1 MPNQD
6 EHSKHSFSS
15 CAAANKKYISQDVV
29 KRSGFAYRTSSKV
42 FGLAVLPSYTRF
54 NPHHSKHSFSSW
66 FHPHTRSIASQPSCE
81 ALLLRSSD
89 ARFKPCHSKHSFSS
103 CAHPHTRSIASRL
116 AAGSSVAR
124 FKPASGFTLIELMV
138 VIVVI
143 AILASLILLNISGV
157 DQRKAM
163 QAREFF
169 ILDLKKINKE
179 SVDQSRIFALLTH
192 NATDVAPFSYELA
205 EYHDLRAQTVIQE
218 DEKWQPYSE
227 FPVRVLP
234 ERVAF
239 NIESVDQNYQ
249 NATQQDLIN
258 QQAPKLIW
266 LGNGEVK
273 PVRIQF
279 YFEQNPVGDPIEVDH
294 LGNINENQ

>member
-81 ALLLRSSD
+81 ALLLRSSV

-103 CAHPHTRSIASRL
+103 CARTKL
-116 AAGSSVAR
+116 R
-124 FKPASGFTLIELMV
+124 FVNPRSGFTLIELMV
-138 VIVVI
+138 VIVII

-266 LGNGEVK
+266 FGNGEVK

>member
-1 MPNQD
+1 MPNQN
-6 EHSKHSFSS
+6 EHLKQSFLFS
-15 CAAANKKYISQDVV
+15 ARRTKLRFV
-29 KRSGFAYRTSSKV
+29 K
-42 FGLAVLPSYTRF
+42 
-54 NPHHSKHSFSSW
+54 PHH
-66 FHPHTRSIASQPSCE
+66 
-81 ALLLRSSD
+81 
-89 ARFKPCHSKHSFSS
+89 FKQSFSS

-138 VIVVI
+138 VIVII

-179 SVDQSRIFALLTH
+179 SVDQSRIFALSTH
-192 NATDVAPFSYELA
+192 NATDVAPFSYELL
-205 EYHDLRAQTVIQE
+205 EYQDQSQQTIIQE
-218 DEKWQPYSE
+218 EKKWQRYPE
-227 FPVRVLP
+227 FSVKILP

-266 LGNGEVK
+266 FGNGEVK

-294 LGNINENQ
+294 LGNINEN

>member
-1 MPNQD
+1 MR
-6 EHSKHSFSS
+6 
-15 CAAANKKYISQDVV
+15 A
-29 KRSGFAYRTSSKV
+29 
-42 FGLAVLPSYTRF
+42 SYTRF
-54 NPHHSKHSFSSW
+54 NPHHSKQSFSSW
-66 FHPHTRSIASQPSCE
+66 VHPHTRSIASQPSCE
-81 ALLLRSSD
+81 ALLLRSSV
-89 ARFKPCHSKHSFSS
+89 ARFKPRHSKHSFSS
-103 CAHPHTRSIASRL
+103 CA
-116 AAGSSVAR
+116 AAKLCFANR
-124 FKPASGFTLIELMV
+124 CSGFTLIELMV
-138 VIVVI
+138 VIVII

-218 DEKWQPYSE
+218 DKKWQPYSE
-227 FPVRVLP
+227 FPVKVLP

-266 LGNGEVK
+266 FGNGEVK

-279 YFEQNPVGDPIEVDH
+279 YFEKNPVGDPIEVDH

>member
-6 EHSKHSFSS
+6 EH
-15 CAAANKKYISQDVV
+15 A
-29 KRSGFAYRTSSKV
+29 
-42 FGLAVLPSYTRF
+42 
-54 NPHHSKHSFSSW
+54 KHSFSSW
-66 FHPHTRSIASQPSCE
+66 VHPHTRSIASQPSCE
-81 ALLLRSSD
+81 ALLLRSSVARFKPRHFKQSFSSCVHPHTRSIASRLAAGSSV

-138 VIVVI
+138 VIVII

-218 DEKWQPYSE
+218 DKKWQPYSE

-266 LGNGEVK
+266 FGNGEVK

>member
-6 EHSKHSFSS
+6 EHAKHSFSS
-15 CAAANKKYISQDVV
+15 CAVANEKCISQDVA
-29 KRSGFAYRTSSKV
+29 KRSGFANRTSRKV
-42 FGLAVLPSYTRF
+42 FGLTVRPSYTRF
-54 NPHHSKHSFSSW
+54 NPHHSKQSFSSCA
-66 FHPHTRSIASQPSCE
+66 HPHTRSIASQPSCE
-81 ALLLRSSD
+81 ALLFRSSV
-89 ARFKPCHSKHSFSS
+89 ARFKPRHSKHSFSS
-103 CAHPHTRSIASRL
+103 CARTKL
-116 AAGSSVAR
+116 R
-124 FKPASGFTLIELMV
+124 FVNPRSGFTLIELMV
-138 VIVVI
+138 VIVII

-266 LGNGEVK
+266 FGNGEVK

>member
-6 EHSKHSFSS
+6 EHSKQGFSS
-15 CAAANKKYISQDVV
+15 CA
-29 KRSGFAYRTSSKV
+29 
-42 FGLAVLPSYTRF
+42 
-54 NPHHSKHSFSSW
+54 
-66 FHPHTRSIASQPSCE
+66 HPHTRSIASQPSCE
-81 ALLLRSSD
+81 ALLLRSSV
-89 ARFKPCHSKHSFSS
+89 ARFKPRHSKHSFSS
-103 CAHPHTRSIASRL
+103 CARTKL
-116 AAGSSVAR
+116 R
-124 FKPASGFTLIELMV
+124 FVNPRSGFTLIELMV
-138 VIVVI
+138 VIVII

-218 DEKWQPYSE
+218 DKKWQPYSE

-266 LGNGEVK
+266 FGNGEVK

>member
-66 FHPHTRSIASQPSCE
+66 F
-81 ALLLRSSD
+81 
-89 ARFKPCHSKHSFSS
+89 
-103 CAHPHTRSIASRL
+103 HPHTRSIASRL

>member
-1 MPNQD
+1 MKTNKPD
-6 EHSKHSFSS
+6 SGFWSYAHPRIRRIASYYSCEALPFRSSVTRFKSCHSKHSSSSCARTKLCFVSPRHSKHSFSS
-15 CAAANKKYISQDVV
+15 Y
-29 KRSGFAYRTSSKV
+29 
-42 FGLAVLPSYTRF
+42 
-54 NPHHSKHSFSSW
+54 
-66 FHPHTRSIASQPSCE
+66 
-81 ALLLRSSD
+81 
-89 ARFKPCHSKHSFSS
+89 
-103 CAHPHTRSIASRL
+103 AHPHTRSIASRL

-218 DEKWQPYSE
+218 DKKWQPYSE

-266 LGNGEVK
+266 FGNGEVK

>member
-15 CAAANKKYISQDVV
+15 CAYS
-29 KRSGFAYRTSSKV
+29 R
-42 FGLAVLPSYTRF
+42 
-54 NPHHSKHSFSSW
+54 
-66 FHPHTRSIASQPSCE
+66 TRSIASQPSCE
-81 ALLLRSSD
+81 ALLLRSSV
-89 ARFKPCHSKHSFSS
+89 ARFKPRHSKHSFSS
-103 CAHPHTRSIASRL
+103 CA
-116 AAGSSVAR
+116 AAKLCFAKR
-124 FKPASGFTLIELMV
+124 CSGFTLIELMV
-138 VIVVI
+138 VIVII

-205 EYHDLRAQTVIQE
+205 EYHDLRTQTVIQE
-218 DEKWQPYSE
+218 DKKWQPYSE

-266 LGNGEVK
+266 FGNGEVK

>member
-1 MPNQD
+1 M
-6 EHSKHSFSS
+6 
-15 CAAANKKYISQDVV
+15 
-29 KRSGFAYRTSSKV
+29 
-42 FGLAVLPSYTRF
+42 
-54 NPHHSKHSFSSW
+54 
-66 FHPHTRSIASQPSCE
+66 
-81 ALLLRSSD
+81 LLR
-89 ARFKPCHSKHSFSS
+89 
-103 CAHPHTRSIASRL
+103 
-116 AAGSSVAR
+116 SSVAR

-138 VIVVI
+138 VIVII

-205 EYHDLRAQTVIQE
+205 EYHDLRTQTVIQE
-218 DEKWQPYSE
+218 DKKWQPYSE

-266 LGNGEVK
+266 FGNGEVK

>member
-81 ALLLRSSD
+81 TLLLRSSV

-103 CAHPHTRSIASRL
+103 CARTKL
-116 AAGSSVAR
+116 R
-124 FKPASGFTLIELMV
+124 FVNPRSGFTLIELMV
-138 VIVVI
+138 VIVII

-205 EYHDLRAQTVIQE
+205 EYHDLRTQTVIQE
-218 DEKWQPYSE
+218 DKKWQPYSE

-266 LGNGEVK
+266 FGNGEVK